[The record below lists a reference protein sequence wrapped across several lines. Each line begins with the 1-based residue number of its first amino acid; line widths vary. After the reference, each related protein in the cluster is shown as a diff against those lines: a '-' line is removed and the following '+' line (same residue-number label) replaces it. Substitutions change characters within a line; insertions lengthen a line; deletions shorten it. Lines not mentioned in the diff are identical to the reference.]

1 MEGLLILL
9 VLGFFLG
16 WALGIAG
23 YRKASALQRRVQALE
38 EAVRTGTPRAAPAP
52 PPPSPWDRPGAVPQP
67 VEEAPAPEFVPVPEP
82 EPVMAA
88 APEPARP
95 AAPRPGIE
103 ELLTLR
109 WGVWLGSAALLL
121 AGIFLVRTAV
131 EEGWLG
137 PGPRC
142 VLAGLLGLA
151 LIGGAGWLR
160 RRPAQERPG
169 IPWPDQV
176 PGALAAGGLAILFGA
191 AYAAGPMY
199 GLVPPLLG
207 FGLLAA
213 VALAGIALALAFGP
227 VVAAI
232 GIAGAYGTP
241 ALVETQDPSLP
252 GLFLYLLAVTAAALG
267 VLRQVG
273 AAWLGWCAAGASAAW
288 VVIGGT
294 IGEGTGAVWAPALFA
309 PAAAAL
315 HVGLLPGAALEG
327 AVGRRLALLP
337 FALLAAAGLV
347 LVPGADMGAVGLG
360 PAVGVLLFSVVGLA
374 AAAREGRLMPLPGLA
389 ALAGLLMLLGWTIP
403 EWLAPEEAVT
413 IDGVVQALLPVRPWP
428 PEALLPF
435 LGAAVALGAM
445 HALMGAWRERLG
457 VRPVAWAALPAA
469 VPVLVLLV
477 AYARVR
483 GFALDGRWAL
493 AALALAAGSTGLA
506 GLAAR
511 QGAVKGA
518 VQRAGA
524 HAAGAMA
531 ALALGAAMVLS
542 DQWLTMA
549 VALFL
554 PPLAWV
560 EGRSGL
566 DPLRRVALAVAGVVL
581 VRLLLNWNVVE
592 YPIGVTPMLNGL
604 LPAYGVP
611 AACFALAAALF
622 RRRRDD
628 ALVGVLEAGALAFLT
643 VLVLLEIRH
652 AMTGGNW
659 AGSEAWGFG
668 EAGLQLSALAVLAS
682 LVRWLERRLGGRK
695 VLGWGWRLLF
705 LGVAGFGTG
714 LVLDNPAFDDWGE
727 LRPTPVFNELALAYA
742 VPAGLAGLA
751 VRGLVPRMLGRVLA
765 LYALAAGFA
774 WVTLEVRH
782 RFHPDAMPLWRGDVE
797 ASELYAYSIAWLGFG
812 AALLAL
818 GIRQGVAALRLA
830 ALGVIGLTILKAFF
844 IDMAELEGLW
854 RVLSFLGLGLALI
867 ALGAVYRRF
876 VVKPGSE
883 GNRR

>member
-1 MEGLLILL
+1 MEVFLILL

-38 EAVRTGTPRAAPAP
+38 DALRTGAPLAAPAP
-52 PPPSPWDRPGAVPQP
+52 RPPSPWDRPAQAPLP
-67 VEEAPAPEFVPVPEP
+67 VQEAPAQEVPVPEATP
-82 EPVMAA
+82 
-88 APEPARP
+88 APEPAAEP
-95 AAPRPGIE
+95 EPAVAAAPKPARPGLE

-109 WGVWLGSAALLL
+109 WGVWLGAGALLL
-121 AGIFLVRTAV
+121 AGVFLVRTAV

-142 VLAGLLGLA
+142 ALAGLLGLV
-151 LIGGAGWLR
+151 LIGGAAWLR
-160 RRPAQERPG
+160 RRPAAERSG
-169 IPWPDQV
+169 IRAAVLGPDQA
-176 PGALAAGGLAILFGA
+176 PAALAAGGLAILFGA

-199 GLVPPLLG
+199 GLLPPLPG

-241 ALVETQDPSLP
+241 ALIETQDPSLP
-252 GLFLYLLAVTAAALG
+252 GLFLYLLAVTVAALA

-273 AAWLGWCAAGASAAW
+273 APWLGWCAAGASAAW
-288 VVIGGT
+288 VVAGGM
-294 IGEGTGAVWAPALFA
+294 IAGSTGAVWAPALFA
-309 PAAAAL
+309 PVAAAL
-315 HVGLLPGAALEG
+315 HVGLLPGAALD
-327 AVGRRLALLP
+327 AAIGRRLALLP
-337 FALLAAAGLV
+337 FALLAAAALV
-347 LVPGADMGAVGLG
+347 LVPGATGPG

-374 AAAREGRLMPLPGLA
+374 AAARDGRLMPLPFLA

-403 EWLAPEEAVT
+403 AWLAPEEAVT
-413 IDGVVQALLPVRPWP
+413 IDGVVQALLPIRPWP

-435 LGAAVALGAM
+435 LGAAAALAAM
-445 HALMGAWRERLG
+445 HGLMGAWRERRG
-457 VRPVAWAALPAA
+457 ERPVAWAALPAA
-469 VPVLVLLV
+469 VPVLALLV

-493 AALALAAGSTGLA
+493 AALALAAASTGLA

-511 QGAVKGA
+511 TGV

-542 DQWLTMA
+542 DQWLTLA

-560 EGRSGL
+560 EARSGL
-566 DPLRRVALAVAGVVL
+566 TPLRRVALAVAGVVL
-581 VRLLLNWNVVE
+581 ARLLLNWNVVD
-592 YPIGVTPMLNGL
+592 YAVGATPVLNGL

-611 AACFALAAALF
+611 AACFALAAAMF

-652 AMTGGNW
+652 AMTGGDW
-659 AGSEAWGFG
+659 AGTGGWSLV
-668 EAGLQLSALAVLAS
+668 EAGLQVSALALLAS
-682 LVRWLERRLGGRK
+682 LARWLDRRLGGRP

-705 LGVAGFGTG
+705 LGTAGLGAG
-714 LVLDNPAFDDWGE
+714 LVLDNPAVDRWEG
-727 LRPTPVFNELALAYA
+727 LRPVPVLNALALAYL
-742 VPAGLAGLA
+742 VPAVLAGLA
-751 VRGLVPRMLGRVLA
+751 VRGLAPRWIARLLA
-765 LYALAAGFA
+765 LYALVAGFA

-782 RFHPDAMPLWRGDVE
+782 RFHPGDMPLWLGDIE
-797 ASELYAYSIAWLGFG
+797 GSELYAYSIAWLAFG

-818 GIRQGVAALRLA
+818 GIRQGVASLRLA

-844 IDMAELEGLW
+844 IDMDELEGLW

-876 VVKPGSE
+876 VVTPAPAPPG
-883 GNRR
+883 

>member
-1 MEGLLILL
+1 MEGFLILL

-16 WALGIAG
+16 WALGIAA
-23 YRKASALQRRVQALE
+23 YRKASALQRRVTALE
-38 EAVRTGTPRAAPAP
+38 EAVRTGAPLAAPAP
-52 PPPSPWDRPGAVPQP
+52 RPPSPWDRPVEEPAPQP
-67 VEEAPAPEFVPVPEP
+67 VEEAPPAPEP
-82 EPVMAA
+82 EPAV
-88 APEPARP
+88 APDPKPA
-95 AAPRPGIE
+95 RPGIE

-109 WGVWLGSAALLL
+109 WGVWLGAGALLL
-121 AGIFLVRTAV
+121 AGVFLVRTAV

-151 LIGGAGWLR
+151 LIGGAAWLR
-160 RRPAQERPG
+160 RRPADERPG
-169 IPWPDQV
+169 IPWPDQA
-176 PGALAAGGLAILFGA
+176 PAALAAGGLAILFGA

-199 GLVPPLLG
+199 GLLPPLLG

-213 VALAGIALALAFGP
+213 VALGGIALALLFGP

-241 ALVETQDPSLP
+241 ALVGTQDPSLP
-252 GLFLYLLAVTAAALG
+252 GLFIYLLAVTGAALA

-288 VVIGGT
+288 VVVGGM
-294 IGEGTGAVWAPALFA
+294 IAGNTGAVWAPALFA
-309 PAAAAL
+309 PVAAAL
-315 HVGLLPGAALEG
+315 HVGLLPGAALDSG
-327 AVGRRLALLP
+327 AGRRLALLP

-347 LVPGADMGAVGLG
+347 LVPGATGLG
-360 PAVGVLLFSVVGLA
+360 PAVGVLVFSVVGL
-374 AAAREGRLMPLPGLA
+374 AAAREGRLMPLPFLA

-403 EWLAPEEAVT
+403 DWLMPEEAVT

-435 LGAAVALGAM
+435 LGAAAALAAM
-445 HALMGAWRERLG
+445 HGLMGAWRERRG

-493 AALALAAGSTGLA
+493 AALALAAASTGLA

-511 QGAVKGA
+511 EGA
-518 VQRAGA
+518 VQRVGA

-542 DQWLTMA
+542 DQWLTLA

-560 EGRSGL
+560 EGRSKL
-566 DPLRRVALAVAGVVL
+566 APLRRVALVVAGLVL
-581 VRLLLNWNVVE
+581 VRLLLNWNVVD
-592 YPIGVTPMLNGL
+592 YAVGATPVLNGL

-611 AACFALAAALF
+611 AACFALAAAMF

-628 ALVGVLEAGALAFLT
+628 ALVGVLEAGALAFVT

-652 AMTGGNW
+652 GMTGGDW
-659 AGSEAWGFG
+659 AGGAEWSLA
-668 EAGLQLSALAVLAS
+668 EAGLQLSALALLAS
-682 LVRWLERRLGGRK
+682 LTRWLDRRLGGRP

-705 LGVAGFGTG
+705 LAVVGFGTG
-714 LVLDNPAFDDWGE
+714 LVLDNPAIDNWGD
-727 LRPTPVFNELALAYA
+727 LLPVPVFNELALAYL
-742 VPAGLAGLA
+742 VPAALAGLA
-751 VRGLVPRMLGRVLA
+751 VRGLMPRWIARLLA
-765 LYALAAGFA
+765 LYALVAGFA

-782 RFHPDAMPLWRGDVE
+782 RFHPAAMPLWLGDVDG
-797 ASELYAYSIAWLGFG
+797 SELYAYSTAWLGFG

-818 GIRQGVAALRLA
+818 GIRLGVASLRLA

-876 VVKPGSE
+876 VVTPTPAPPG
-883 GNRR
+883 

>member
-1 MEGLLILL
+1 MEGFLILL

-23 YRKASALQRRVQALE
+23 YMRAGRLQRRVQALE
-38 EAVRTGTPRAAPAP
+38 EAVRTGAPLAAPAP
-52 PPPSPWDRPGAVPQP
+52 PPPSPWDRPAEAPAPQP
-67 VEEAPAPEFVPVPEP
+67 VEEPAPQAAPEP
-82 EPVMAA
+82 EPAMAA
-88 APEPARP
+88 SAPPAEPKR
-95 AAPRPGIE
+95 RPGIE

-109 WGVWLGSAALLL
+109 WGVWLGAGALLL
-121 AGIFLVRTAV
+121 AGVFLVRTAV

-151 LIGGAGWLR
+151 LVGGAAWMR
-160 RRPAQERPG
+160 RRPAGERPG
-169 IPWPDQV
+169 LPANILGPDQA
-176 PGALAAGGLAILFGA
+176 PAALAAGGLAILFGA
-191 AYAAGPMY
+191 AYGAGPLY

-207 FGLLAA
+207 FGLLAM
-213 VALAGIALALAFGP
+213 VALAGIALALVFGP
-227 VVAAI
+227 VVAAV

-252 GLFLYLLAVTAAALG
+252 GLFLYLLAVTVAALG

-288 VVIGGT
+288 VVIGGM
-294 IGEGTGAVWAPALFA
+294 IAGGSGAVWAPALFA
-309 PAAAAL
+309 PVAAAL
-315 HVGLLPGAALEG
+315 HTGLLPGAALEG
-327 AVGRRLALLP
+327 AAGRRLVLLP
-337 FALLAAAGLV
+337 FALLAAAGVV
-347 LVPGADMGAVGLG
+347 LVPGATGPG

-374 AAAREGRLMPLPGLA
+374 AAAREGRLMPLPFLA
-389 ALAGLLMLLGWTIP
+389 ALAGLLMLLAWTIP
-403 EWLAPEEAVT
+403 DWLMPEEAVT
-413 IDGVVQALLPVRPWP
+413 IDGVVQALLPIRPWP

-435 LGAAVALGAM
+435 LGAALALGAM
-445 HALMGAWRERLG
+445 HGLMGAWQERRG
-457 VRPVAWAALPAA
+457 IRPLAWAALPAA

-511 QGAVKGA
+511 EAA

-560 EGRSGL
+560 EARSAL

-581 VRLLLNWNVVE
+581 VRLLLNWHVAD
-592 YPIGVTPMLNGL
+592 YPVGTTPVLNGL

-611 AACFALAAALF
+611 AACFALAAAMF

-628 ALVGVLEAGALAFLT
+628 LLVGVLEAGALAFLA

-652 AMTGGNW
+652 AMTGGDW
-659 AGSEAWGFG
+659 AGSEAWGFA
-668 EAGLQLSALAVLAS
+668 EAGLQLSAMALLAT
-682 LVRWLERRLGGRK
+682 LVRWLERRLGGRP

-714 LVLDNPAFDDWGE
+714 LVLDNPAFGNWGA
-727 LRPTPVFNELALAYA
+727 LLPMPVFNELALAYA
-742 VPAGLAGLA
+742 VPAALAGLA
-751 VRGLVPRMLGRVLA
+751 LRGLVPRWMARLLA
-765 LYALAAGFA
+765 LYALVAGFA

-782 RFHPDAMPLWRGDVE
+782 RFHPEAMPLWMSDVE
-797 ASELYAYSIAWLGFG
+797 GSELYAYSIAWLAFG

-818 GIRQGVAALRLA
+818 GIRQGAAALRLA

-876 VVKPGSE
+876 VVTPAPVPPG
-883 GNRR
+883 

>member
-1 MEGLLILL
+1 MEGFLILL

-38 EAVRTGTPRAAPAP
+38 EAVRTGAPLAAPAP
-52 PPPSPWDRPGAVPQP
+52 PPPSPWSQPAEAPQP
-67 VEEAPAPEFVPVPEP
+67 VAEAEPAPEPVAEP

-88 APEPARP
+88 APAEPAP
-95 AAPRPGIE
+95 PPAPRPGIE

-121 AGIFLVRTAV
+121 AGVFLVRTAV

-151 LIGGAGWLR
+151 LVGGAAWLR
-160 RRPAQERPG
+160 RRPAEERPG
-169 IPWPDQV
+169 IPWPDQA
-176 PGALAAGGLAILFGA
+176 PAALAAGGLAILFGA

-213 VALAGIALALAFGP
+213 VALGGIALALVFGP

-273 AAWLGWCAAGASAAW
+273 ATWLGWCAAGASAAW
-288 VVIGGT
+288 VLVGGV
-294 IGEGTGAVWAPALFA
+294 IGEGTSAVWAPALYA

-315 HVGLLPGAALEG
+315 HVGLLPGAVLEG

-337 FALLAAAGLV
+337 FALLAAAAVL
-347 LVPGADMGAVGLG
+347 LVPGATVPG
-360 PAVGVLLFSVVGLA
+360 PAMGVLLFSVVGLA
-374 AAAREGRLMPLPGLA
+374 AAAREGRLMPLPLLA

-403 EWLAPEEAVT
+403 DWLMPEEAVT
-413 IDGVVQALLPVRPWP
+413 IDGVVQALLPIRPWP

-435 LGAAVALGAM
+435 LGTALALGAM
-445 HALMGAWRERLG
+445 HALTGAWRERRG

-483 GFALDGRWAL
+483 GFALDARWAL

-511 QGAVKGA
+511 EGA

-542 DQWLTMA
+542 DQWLTLA

-560 EGRSGL
+560 EARSAL

-581 VRLLLNWNVVE
+581 VRLLLNWSVVD
-592 YPIGVTPMLNGL
+592 YAFGATPVLNGL

-611 AACFALAAALF
+611 AACFALAAAMF

-628 ALVGVLEAGALAFLT
+628 LLVGVLEAGALAFLT

-652 AMTGGNW
+652 AMTGGDW
-659 AGSEAWGFG
+659 AGSETWGLA
-668 EAGLQLSALAVLAS
+668 EAGLQLSALALLAS
-682 LVRWLERRLGGRK
+682 LTRWLDRRLGGRQ

-705 LGVAGFGTG
+705 LGVVGFGTG
-714 LVLDNPAFDDWGE
+714 LVLDNPAFDNWGE
-727 LRPTPVFNELALAYA
+727 LLPTPVFNELALAYA

-751 VRGLVPRMLGRVLA
+751 LRGLAPRWMARLLA
-765 LYALAAGFA
+765 LYALVAGFT

-782 RFHPDAMPLWRGDVE
+782 RFHPEAMPLWLGDVGG
-797 ASELYAYSIAWLGFG
+797 SELYAYSIAWLCFG

-818 GIRQGVAALRLA
+818 GIRQGAAALRLA

-876 VVKPGSE
+876 VVTPGPAAA
-883 GNRR
+883 R